1 MYIIASLDCRFKTNR
16 AKIENTFEHF
26 GLRRIQ
32 SSLYAGEM
40 DNGER
45 EILVKNISEI
55 IKDEDS
61 VLIIPICQ
69 NCYAKKEY
77 CGRKI
82 KFKNDLF
89 RVY

>member
-1 MYIIASLDCRFKTNR
+1 MIASFDCKFKTNR
-16 AKIENTFEHF
+16 EKIEKTLQHF

-32 SSLYAGEM
+32 STLYAGEL
-40 DNGER
+40 DNSER
-45 EILVKNISEI
+45 ETLVKNISEI

-61 VLIIPICQ
+61 ILIIPICK
-69 NCYAKKEY
+69 NCFSKKDSI
-77 CGRKI
+77 GREI

>member
-1 MYIIASLDCRFKTNR
+1 MYMIASFDCKFKTNR
-16 AKIENTFEHF
+16 EKIEKTLQHF

-32 SSLYAGEM
+32 STLYVGEL
-40 DNGER
+40 DNSER
-45 EILVKNISEI
+45 ETLVKNISEI

-61 VLIIPICQ
+61 ILIIPICK
-69 NCYAKKEY
+69 NCFSKKDSI
-77 CGRKI
+77 GREI

>member
-1 MYIIASLDCRFKTNR
+1 MIASFDCKFKTNR
-16 AKIENTFEHF
+16 EKIEKTLQHF

-32 SSLYAGEM
+32 STLYAGEL
-40 DNGER
+40 DNSER
-45 EILVKNISEI
+45 ETLVKNICEI

-61 VLIIPICQ
+61 ILIIPICK
-69 NCYAKKEY
+69 NCFSKKDSI
-77 CGRKI
+77 GREI

>member
-1 MYIIASLDCRFKTNR
+1 MYMIASFDCKFKTNR
-16 AKIENTFEHF
+16 EKIEKTLQHF

-32 SSLYAGEM
+32 STLYAGEL
-40 DNGER
+40 DNSER
-45 EILVKNISEI
+45 ETLVKNISEI

-61 VLIIPICQ
+61 ILIIPICK
-69 NCYAKKEY
+69 NCFSKKDSI
-77 CGRKI
+77 GREI

>member
-1 MYIIASLDCRFKTNR
+1 MIASFDCKFKTNR
-16 AKIENTFEHF
+16 EKIETTLQHF

-32 SSLYAGEM
+32 STLYVGEL
-40 DNGER
+40 DNSER
-45 EILVKNISEI
+45 ETLVKNISEI

-61 VLIIPICQ
+61 ILIIPICK
-69 NCYAKKEY
+69 NCFSKKDSI
-77 CGRKI
+77 GREI